1 MKTAYVMVAKRP
13 DKIKKRIEYYLNK
26 FFKRV
31 VEKNN
36 VYIIYSLKHNNKIK
50 ELLVKHDVEL
60 AIFEPKINIEYAKPD
75 GRFLL
80 KYMLPETLKYCT
92 KQINK
97 PFYQVSIAV
106 SKYTTENIEIIKKIA
121 DEFKNIKIITQNKLF
136 DNLEKEL
143 EKNEI
148 YITTMN
154 NRRMALK
161 NTNILINIDYKS
173 ITSYVIN
180 KNMFILDL
188 KGNLDLPKKYTGT
201 YIKGL
206 KVDTDKTMNVL
217 NDFEGMDRS
226 GLLEIQ
232 MASIDDYRS
241 VRKFIEINKFKIVG
255 LIGRNKEYSI
265 KNIL

>member
-1 MKTAYVMVAKRP
+1 MVAKRP

-136 DNLEKEL
+136 
-143 EKNEI
+143 
-148 YITTMN
+148 
-154 NRRMALK
+154 
-161 NTNILINIDYKS
+161 
-173 ITSYVIN
+173 
-180 KNMFILDL
+180 F
-188 KGNLDLPKKYTGT
+188 
-201 YIKGL
+201 
-206 KVDTDKTMNVL
+206 
-217 NDFEGMDRS
+217 F
-226 GLLEIQ
+226 
-232 MASIDDYRS
+232 
-241 VRKFIEINKFKIVG
+241 F
-255 LIGRNKEYSI
+255 
-265 KNIL
+265 